1 MGTFFG
7 VTASSGAK
15 IKKDKEEEVQKL
27 LDKYDFSRGLECQIN
42 NGSIEIWGYE
52 WPYLYLKPKNDE
64 DDPDDDVF
72 VKFLEELAPLL
83 AETLVIQAVGNEK
96 CVFPLSAAEIIVTQT
111 GVEGRNVFKW
121 SW

>member
-1 MGTFFG
+1 MGTFLG

-27 LDKYDFSRGLECQIN
+27 LDKYDFSRGLECRIN

-72 VKFLEELAPLL
+72 VEFLEELAPLL
-83 AETLVIQAVGNEK
+83 AETLVIQAIGNEK
-96 CVFPLSAAEIIVTQT
+96 CIFPLSAIEIIVTQT
-111 GVEGRNVFKW
+111 GVEHRKGFKW